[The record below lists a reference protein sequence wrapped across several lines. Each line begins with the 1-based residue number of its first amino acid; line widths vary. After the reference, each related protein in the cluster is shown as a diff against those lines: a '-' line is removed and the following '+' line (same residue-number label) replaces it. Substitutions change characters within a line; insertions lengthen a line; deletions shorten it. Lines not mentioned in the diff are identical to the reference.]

1 MQVVFLYARGVFML
15 PPQPPRHHVHDH
27 MQEYDFDADGI
38 DADERVALQRTY
50 VVQKIGLGAGA
61 VMQAALTAAMEKLS
75 ATNQTVAPPIT
86 APRRA

>member
-1 MQVVFLYARGVFML
+1 MESASSQVVCLYARGVFML

-61 VMQAALTAAMEKLS
+61 VMQAALTYAG
-75 ATNQTVAPPIT
+75 TNVHGLKRCGT
-86 APRRA
+86 RG